1 MINMIDD
8 EKLKEYR
15 NKVLERVNH
24 TDILVSSII
33 SSYYFKTGGVSLGF
47 ISTVLYQEP
56 LSFKSRINI
65 LRNILKEMELKKEDG
80 KDRIIKI
87 RTQINKL
94 DEMAKIR
101 NIFAHCELKITIKG
115 EEEHIFN
122 PRDFH
127 KSIDFEEE
135 YQKLIKLDAEVNPI
149 LFCLYEELGG
159 KYYKEEI
166 TM

>member
-1 MINMIDD
+1 MIDD
-8 EKLKEYR
+8 KKLEEYR
-15 NKVLERVNH
+15 NKVLQRVNH

-47 ISTVLYQEP
+47 LSTVLYQEP
-56 LSFKSRINI
+56 LSFSSRINM
-65 LRNILKEMELKKEDG
+65 LRNILKEMELKKKDE

-87 RTQINKL
+87 RKQIDKL
-94 DEMAKIR
+94 DKMATIR

-122 PRDFH
+122 PKDYH

-135 YQKLIKLDAEVNPI
+135 YQKLIKLDKEINPI
-149 LFCLYEELGG
+149 LFNLYEELGG
-159 KYYKEEI
+159 KYYKEKLGE
-166 TM
+166 